1 MNWNNTFGYKN
12 FDLSLTMRGAFGFQI
27 WNSAAA
33 FHGVPAMFTAGWNVM
48 EKAFDPV
55 FGKRPLAVDQPLAYV
70 SYHIENGD
78 FRLYL
83 EYKMELVEKYSFF
96 WFCF

>member
-1 MNWNNTFGYKN
+1 
-12 FDLSLTMRGAFGFQI
+12 MRGAFGFQI

-55 FGKRPLAVDQPLAYV
+55 FWETSSCCRSTTGLRKVIILKMVT
-70 SYHIENGD
+70 IG
-78 FRLYL
+78 RLII
-83 EYKMELVEKYSFF
+83 
-96 WFCF
+96 